1 MDGYQ
6 SMSACS
12 SRCNYYPFPD
22 PCDSVITATAK
33 VMDVLLL
40 TNDAEINA
48 SQLADVYWEAASR
61 GARGKKRRRFSSM
74 HVRITQAAAAYA
86 TRSLAHKRSPCD
98 TRAVPRGAYRRTAN
112 STAARHG

>member
-12 SRCNYYPFPD
+12 SKCNYYPFPD
-22 PCDSVITATAK
+22 SCDSVITATAK
-33 VMDVLLL
+33 VMDVLLM

-48 SQLADVYWEAASR
+48 SQLAEVYREAASR
-61 GARGKKRRRFSSM
+61 GARGKKRRRFSST

-86 TRSLAHKRSPCD
+86 TRLLAHRRSQYD
-98 TRAVPRGAYRRTAN
+98 TRAVPRGACRQTAD
-112 STAARHG
+112 SRVARHG